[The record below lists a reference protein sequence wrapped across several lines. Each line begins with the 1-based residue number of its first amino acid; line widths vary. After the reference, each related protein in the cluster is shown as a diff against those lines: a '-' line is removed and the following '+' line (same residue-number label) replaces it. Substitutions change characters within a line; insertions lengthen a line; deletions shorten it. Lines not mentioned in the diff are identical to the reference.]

1 MGSGIP
7 NGQASRVAASGQRD
21 PARACQAK
29 TLRQVACGMWDPL
42 VAPRGHL
49 FCLGQVVLS

>member
-1 MGSGIP
+1 MGNGIP
-7 NGQASRVAASGQRD
+7 NGQASRIAASGQRD

-42 VAPRGHL
+42 VAPRAHSV
-49 FCLGQVVLS
+49 CLGQVVLS